1 MIGESSAP
9 ASAPAAAPTAAPNLN
24 KMTKAAL
31 LDYAASVGADVD
43 DSMTKAEIRSVL
55 EA

>member
-1 MIGESSAP
+1 MISGSSAP
-9 ASAPAAAPTAAPNLN
+9 ASALTAASTAAPNLN

-31 LDYAASVGADVD
+31 LEYAASVGAEVD

-55 EA
+55 EE